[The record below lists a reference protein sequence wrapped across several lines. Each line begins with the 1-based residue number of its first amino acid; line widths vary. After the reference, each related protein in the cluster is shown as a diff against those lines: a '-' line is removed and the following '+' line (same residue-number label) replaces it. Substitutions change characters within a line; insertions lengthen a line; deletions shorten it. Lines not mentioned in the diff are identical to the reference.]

1 MDGEGMQ
8 VLWKLHFKGSKRII
22 FWKRINAQGWTLN
35 LNWSDKQMNQCF
47 GLQYTVFSH
56 LSLALNM
63 VQVIEGKNKYKRSQG
78 K

>member
-1 MDGEGMQ
+1 METSLQGQQEKENNI
-8 VLWKLHFKGSKRII
+8 L
-22 FWKRINAQGWTLN
+22 KRINAQGWTLN
-35 LNWSDKQMNQCF
+35 LNWSDKKMNQCF

-56 LSLALNM
+56 LSLASNM